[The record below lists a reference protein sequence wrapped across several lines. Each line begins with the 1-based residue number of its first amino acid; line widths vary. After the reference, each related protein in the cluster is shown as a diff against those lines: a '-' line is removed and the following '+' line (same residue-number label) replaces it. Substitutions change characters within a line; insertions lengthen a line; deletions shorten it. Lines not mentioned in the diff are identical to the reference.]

1 MSSRPK
7 PSLPAAPVTHPHKSD
22 GVCAHLAGG
31 SPWQG
36 AGAVSSFR
44 RTPTVDILLPV
55 LFAVGAALSNA
66 LATVLQR
73 KAALSVPRSDK
84 LRAGLML
91 DLLRRPV
98 WLFGIAAVVTAAV
111 CQAVALA
118 TGPMTIVQPLLVLEL
133 PLALVIATVL
143 LQGGLSRSGWAAVCA
158 VVAGLAVALLAA
170 SPAGNR
176 THAPMDRWLPA
187 LAVCTA
193 LLVGLVLTG
202 LRRPEGRGRAACFGL
217 ATAVS
222 YAVTAALMKTSMH
235 TLDDG
240 GVTAFLT
247 TWQTYGFALFG
258 AAALFFLENAMQAG
272 PLVASQPAITLGDAG
287 VSLALGITIYAEYV
301 RGGWWLPLQLLGV
314 ALIVLGVLALSKL
327 PLARALGS
335 EGRKPP
341 PAETP

>member
-1 MSSRPK
+1 MD
-7 PSLPAAPVTHPHKSD
+7 T
-22 GVCAHLAGG
+22 
-31 SPWQG
+31 
-36 AGAVSSFR
+36 
-44 RTPTVDILLPV
+44 LLPV

-66 LATVLQR
+66 FATVLQR

-98 WLFGIAAVVTAAV
+98 WLVGIAAVIAAAV

-118 TGPMTIVQPLLVLEL
+118 TGPMTIVQPLFVLEL

-143 LQGGLSRSGWAAVCA
+143 LRGRLSRSGWAAVCA

-170 SPAGNR
+170 SPEGNR
-176 THAPMDRWLPA
+176 THAPMDRWIPA
-187 LAVCTA
+187 LAVCAA
-193 LLVGLVLTG
+193 LLAGLVIVA

-258 AAALFFLENAMQAG
+258 MAALFFLENAMQAG

-287 VSLALGITIYAEYV
+287 VSLALGITIYEEHV
-301 RGGWWLPLQLLGV
+301 RGGWWLPVQLLGA
-314 ALIVLGVLALSKL
+314 ALIAAGVLALSKL
-327 PLARALGS
+327 PLARALTG
-335 EGRKPP
+335 EDGEAAAVEAP
-341 PAETP
+341 

>member
-1 MSSRPK
+1 MD
-7 PSLPAAPVTHPHKSD
+7 T
-22 GVCAHLAGG
+22 
-31 SPWQG
+31 
-36 AGAVSSFR
+36 
-44 RTPTVDILLPV
+44 LLPV

-66 LATVLQR
+66 FATVLQR

-98 WLFGIAAVVTAAV
+98 WLVGIAAVIAAAV

-118 TGPMTIVQPLLVLEL
+118 TGPMTIVQPLFVLEL

-143 LQGGLSRSGWAAVCA
+143 LRGRLSRSGWAAVCA

-170 SPAGNR
+170 SPEGNR
-176 THAPMDRWLPA
+176 THAPMDRWIPA
-187 LAVCTA
+187 LAVCAA
-193 LLVGLVLTG
+193 LLAGLVTVA

-258 AAALFFLENAMQAG
+258 MAALFFLENAMQAG

-287 VSLALGITIYAEYV
+287 VSLALGITIYEEHV
-301 RGGWWLPLQLLGV
+301 RGGWWLPVQLLGG
-314 ALIVLGVLALSKL
+314 ALIAAGVLALSKL
-327 PLARALGS
+327 PLARALTG
-335 EGRKPP
+335 EDGEAAAVEAP
-341 PAETP
+341 